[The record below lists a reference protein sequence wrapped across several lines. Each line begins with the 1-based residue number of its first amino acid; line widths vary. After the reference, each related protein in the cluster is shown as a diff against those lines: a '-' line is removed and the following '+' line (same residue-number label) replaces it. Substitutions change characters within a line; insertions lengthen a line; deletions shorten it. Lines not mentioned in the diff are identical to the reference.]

1 MISDRLHRQI
11 EFIIEVDKVKNI
23 FRQTKIHDGTRR
35 ENDAEHSWHLA
46 LMAFLLSEHAIE
58 KNFDLLKVMKMCI
71 LHDLVEIDAGDTFC
85 YDVKG
90 NLDKLERE
98 EAAAKRLFGMLP
110 ADQAREFHSLW
121 QEFDAMETLEARYA
135 AALDRIQPVLLNY
148 VNKGGTWREHG
159 ITKAQVI
166 ARNGHIQKGAP
177 EIWEFVSQII
187 DDAEAKGYFKE
198 A

>member
-1 MISDRLHRQI
+1 MISDRLRKQM

-58 KNFDLLKVMKMCI
+58 KSFDLLKVMKMCI
-71 LHDLVEIDAGDTFC
+71 IHDLVEIDAGDTFC
-85 YDVKG
+85 YDAKG

-98 EAAAKRLFGMLP
+98 EAAAKRLFGILP
-110 ADQAREFHSLW
+110 SDQAHEFHSLW

-148 VNKGGTWREHG
+148 VNQGGTWREHG